1 MKGARNIKGQTSEK
15 ILKPK
20 LQRHLRKNPT
30 EAERRLWHCLRQKQF
45 GDFKFR
51 RQHPFENYVI
61 DFVCLEAKLAVE
73 VDGGQHAE
81 QQQDDALRTRT
92 LTDAGFKVLRF
103 WNNEV
108 MQDIEAVKES
118 IWLAL
123 QERKDPS
130 PSRPSP

>member
-1 MKGARNIKGQTSEK
+1 MKGQTSEK

-20 LQRHLRKNPT
+20 LQRRLRKNLT
-30 EAERRLWHCLRQKQF
+30 DAEQRLWNCLRQRQF

-51 RQHPFENYVI
+51 RQHPFENYVV
-61 DFVCLEAKLAVE
+61 DFVCLQAMLAVE
-73 VDGGQHAE
+73 VDGGQHAD
-81 QQQDDALRTRT
+81 QQEEDALRTRT

-108 MQDIEAVKES
+108 MQDIDAVKHS

-130 PSRPSP
+130 PFPPYP

>member
-1 MKGARNIKGQTSEK
+1 MKGQTSER

-20 LQRHLRKNPT
+20 LQRRLRKNPT
-30 EAERRLWHCLRQKQF
+30 DAEHRLWQCLRQRQF

-81 QQQDDALRTRT
+81 QEQDDALRTRA

-123 QERKDPS
+123 QGRKDPS
-130 PSRPSP
+130 PPPALVR

>member
-1 MKGARNIKGQTSEK
+1 MKGQTSEK

-20 LQRHLRKNPT
+20 LQRRLRKNPT
-30 EAERRLWHCLRQKQF
+30 DAEQRLWNCLRQRQF

-61 DFVCLEAKLAVE
+61 DFVCLEAMLAVE
-73 VDGGQHAE
+73 VDGGQHAD
-81 QQQDDALRTRT
+81 QQPEDALRTRT

-108 MQDIEAVKES
+108 MQDIDAVKES

-130 PSRPSP
+130 PSLPSP

>member
-1 MKGARNIKGQTSEK
+1 MKGQTNEK

-20 LQRHLRKNPT
+20 LQRRLRKNPT
-30 EAERRLWHCLRQKQF
+30 DAEMRLWMCLRHRQF

-61 DFVCLEAKLAVE
+61 DFVCLEAMLAVE
-73 VDGGQHAE
+73 VDGGQHAD
-81 QQQDDALRTRT
+81 QQPADALRTRT

-123 QERKDPS
+123 QARKDPS

>member
-1 MKGARNIKGQTSEK
+1 MKGQTSEK

-20 LQRHLRKNPT
+20 LQRRLRKNPT
-30 EAERRLWHCLRQKQF
+30 DAERRLWNCLRQKQF
-45 GDFKFR
+45 GNFKFR
-51 RQHPFENYVI
+51 GQHPFENYVI
-61 DFVCLEAKLAVE
+61 DFVCLKAMLAVE

-81 QQQDDALRTRT
+81 QQQEDAVRTRT

-108 MQDIEAVKES
+108 MQNFEGVKES

-123 QERKDPS
+123 QERKNPS
-130 PSRPSP
+130 LETARLRRQ

>member
-1 MKGARNIKGQTSEK
+1 MKGQTSEK

-20 LQRHLRKNPT
+20 LQRRLRKNPT

-61 DFVCLEAKLAVE
+61 DFVCLEAMLAVE

-81 QQQDDALRTRT
+81 QQQEDALRTKT

-108 MQDIEAVKES
+108 IQDIDAVKES

-123 QERKDPS
+123 QERNDPS